1 MRLNLSNENM
11 FLLALSTFFLVI
23 VLVFSFLVL
32 LPKAKKYREQT
43 VALKTATLQLEKYKT
58 VKNKSLTMLKNY
70 NQITKIH

>member
-32 LPKAKKYREQT
+32 LPKAKKYRDQT